1 MTIDRLNAITLTI
14 IQCAIEVHRVLG
26 PGLLERIYLVC
37 LCYELRGRGLTVV
50 AQRVLPI
57 HYKEFT
63 FDLGYRIDVLVEDE
77 IIVELK
83 AVETVQP
90 VHYAQ
95 LLSYLRLSDKRLGL
109 LINFNVPVLVKGIK
123 RIANKL

>member
-1 MTIDRLNAITLTI
+1 MTVERLNAITLII
-14 IQCAIEVHRVLG
+14 IQCAIEVHRTLG

-37 LCYELRGRGLTVV
+37 LCYELRNRGLTVV

-57 HYKEFT
+57 HYKEMV

-77 IIVELK
+77 IILELK
-83 AVETVQP
+83 AVEMVLP

-95 LLSYLRLSDKRLGL
+95 LLSYLRLANKRLGL